1 MIPLMSAMAIG
12 STVSGLAQLGM
23 GLMDR
28 GRIKRERREA
38 KERH

>member
-28 GRIKRERREA
+28 KRIKRA
-38 KERH
+38 